1 VAVGASAAQAIIV
14 VLAVLAVAVLAD
26 FTLEAHPTWQ
36 LLEQQILA
44 AVVEA
49 AGLTTAATQQREVP
63 AA

>member
-1 VAVGASAAQAIIV
+1 MAVGASAAQAIIV

-26 FTLEAHPTWQ
+26 FTL
-36 LLEQQILA
+36 A